1 MDSSSQKTA
10 VTAQSVME
18 KIKSLSAK
26 ASKKMAD
33 TTESLT
39 GSTTTG
45 PSTFTESPPRSFLGT
60 TIRYLLVFGL
70 AGFILL
76 ALLNALQILPSSLG
90 DFFNPYGMLEKTKK
104 ETKKEIKKETKKKNK
119 MEDRI
124 VTALDQI
131 DQDDKSYNIPEVRR
145 IAQRREVSAP
155 TPLPQPG
162 NPLPKPDISGTRT
175 QAVHAK
181 KSSYCY
187 VGEDRG
193 FRSCVHVSSGDK
205 CMSGDIFPTQAVCI
219 NPNLRA

>member
-1 MDSSSQKTA
+1 MDSSSQKSA

-26 ASKKMAD
+26 ASKKMST

-39 GSTTTG
+39 GSNTTA
-45 PSTFTESPPRSFLGT
+45 PPNFTESPQSSSFGT
-60 TIRYLLVFGL
+60 VIRYILVFGL
-70 AGFILL
+70 AGFLLL

-90 DFFNPYGMLEKTKK
+90 ELLNPYSVLEKPIK
-104 ETKKEIKKETKKKNK
+104 ETKKAKKEDKK
-119 MEDRI
+119 EDKI
-124 VTALDQI
+124 ATAI
-131 DQDDKSYNIPEVRR
+131 DQPDQNDKSYNIPEVRR

-155 TPLPQPG
+155 TRLPQPG

-175 QAVHAK
+175 QAARAK
-181 KSSYCY
+181 KSGYCY

-193 FRSCVHVSSGDK
+193 FRSCVRVSSGDK